1 MDENQNNYSYG
12 ENQNNNQSNY
22 SYGGGQYPQYEEQP
36 SGNRGMAIASLV
48 VGILSILCCCCVYLS
63 VILGIVGIVLA
74 VLSRPKDGKF
84 EGVAMGG
91 LICSIVGLVLGVILI
106 IVNVATQNSAD
117 YTQMM
122 DMYMQMLQEL
132 E

>member
-48 VGILSILCCCCVYLS
+48 VGILSILCCCCAYLS

>member
-12 ENQNNNQSNY
+12 GDQNNQSNY
-22 SYGGGQYPQYEEQP
+22 SYGGGEYPQYEQQP
-36 SGNRGMAIASLV
+36 SGNHGMAIAALV
-48 VGILSILCCCCVYLS
+48 VGILSILCCCCTYLS

-74 VLSRPKDGKF
+74 ILSKPKGGSF

-106 IVNVATQNSAD
+106 IVDIATQNSVD
-117 YTQMM
+117 YAQMM
-122 DMYMQMLQEL
+122 DMYMQLLQEYQ
-132 E
+132 